1 MKLKPNTSISHI
13 RRRLGKSERARKR
26 ESDRRRRRLE
36 KLARWVSGRNVEV
49 IFRGRVAACAPAS
62 SGSPFELTVWIPTA
76 EHEQPETDLDPSV
89 WDFVFQKAELVHEL
103 GHVLY
108 TDFTAMEEYIDHL
121 PDLHKRRA
129 FQRLFNINEDGAI
142 ERQLARDYNVGDDLE
157 IKNRN
162 LLMSMEPG
170 ERKGIGGKR
179 VLAFHEALEVVL
191 MDWAKW
197 DSGRAE
203 RLLDPRDDKYFFE
216 EEEERQM
223 LVGLLP
229 TLREM
234 VGEVVTEPNGRRRVE
249 ITYEYFVNDIWPILE
264 ETGDAMDSDVL
275 QQLMAMFPD
284 DAEIHFIVEGDPD
297 EADSLEPEDDEM
309 DEDGNVKVFMLA
321 TGGSGGEE
329 GDEDVE
335 IALSR
340 KYGRQVDADDEGDVE
355 AEDAEAW
362 MSAVKKS
369 GVSVTYPEL
378 GDLDRDV
385 WVTALNRG
393 RRYKRKLERVLQRE
407 RESEIAR
414 NQRAGRPD
422 VQSLWQLGYGETRVF
437 ENQRKP
443 EEKDYNVVVIL
454 DRSGSIASDGLEEEA
469 EATATGLAWALE
481 ELGINVAV
489 VSAGGIVSLEKGFD
503 SPIDQRK
510 SVLCQN
516 RADGNTP
523 IGAATKLAAEKL
535 NEMDGESLIFTITDG
550 YPSDAGTYWKALEVI
565 HFPVVGV
572 YFGAQLPGEEEINRA
587 KQLYH
592 RLVTASEH
600 DLHQKTET
608 LIERMVV

>member
-1 MKLKPNTSISHI
+1 MRLKPNTSIGHI
-13 RRRLGKSERARKR
+13 RRHLGKSERARKR

-49 IFRGRVAACAPAS
+49 IFRKKQAACAPSQS
-62 SGSPFELTVWIPTA
+62 SSPFELTVWIPTA

-108 TDFTAMEEYIDHL
+108 TDFTAMEEYSDKL
-121 PDLHKRRA
+121 SGLHEKRA

-170 ERKGIGGKR
+170 ELKGINGER
-179 VLAFHEALEVVL
+179 FLAFHEALEVVL

-203 RLLDPRDDKYFFE
+203 RLLDPRDDKYNFDE
-216 EEEERQM
+216 REERQM
-223 LVGLLP
+223 LIDLLP

-234 VGEVVTEPNGRRRVE
+234 VGEVVTEPNGRRRIE

-284 DAEIHFIVEGDPD
+284 DAEFHFVIEGDPD
-297 EADSLEPEDDEM
+297 EADSLEPDDDET
-309 DEDGNVKVFMLA
+309 DEEGNVKVFIL
-321 TGGSGGEE
+321 TGDGSDGEE

-335 IALSR
+335 MTLNR
-340 KYGRQVDADDEGDVE
+340 KYGQQVDADDEGDVE
-355 AEDAEAW
+355 TEDAEAW

-369 GVSVTYPEL
+369 GVSVSYPES
-378 GDLDRDV
+378 GGLDRGV
-385 WVTALNRG
+385 WETAMSRG
-393 RRYKRKLERVLQRE
+393 HRYKRKLERVLQRE

-489 VSAGGIVSLEKGFD
+489 ISAGGTVALEKGFSATVD
-503 SPIDQRK
+503 RRK
-510 SVLCQN
+510 NILC
-516 RADGNTP
+516 RRHADGNTP

-550 YPSDAGTYWKALEVI
+550 YPSDTGTYWRALEVI
-565 HFPVVGV
+565 HFPVVGA
-572 YFGAQLPGEEEINRA
+572 YFGPKLPAEEDINRA